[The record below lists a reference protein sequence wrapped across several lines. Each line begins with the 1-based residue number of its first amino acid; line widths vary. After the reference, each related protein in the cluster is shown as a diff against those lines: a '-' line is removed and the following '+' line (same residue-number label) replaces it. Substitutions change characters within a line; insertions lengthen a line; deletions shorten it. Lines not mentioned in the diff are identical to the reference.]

1 MADHGALEQDTALG
15 NDYAQ
20 HEATYLGFV
29 RLIKWVVAGSVI
41 VLVLMAF
48 FLV

>member
-1 MADHGALEQDTALG
+1 MADHGALELEPATG

-20 HEATYLGFV
+20 HEATYHGFV
-29 RLIKWVVAGSVI
+29 RLTKWSVGGCVI
-41 VLVLMAF
+41 VLVLMAI